1 VDISIDQR
9 DTFNQ
14 GTLQNMCQRKIRN
27 HSMRHLVSAIKS
39 PGLSAHA
46 LHHIGDSRKAVHHTF
61 WSSGGA
67 RCVGDQCNVVACP
80 CNTLDVL
87 SCGIAK
93 TAANE
98 PKFEPK
104 LLVPEVPA
112 EAARQLL
119 TEKMLADRWVC
130 SVARLQRWRTVGEGP
145 QYLKI
150 VGKVLYRLK
159 DIEAY
164 EEACLIRKVL

>member
-1 VDISIDQR
+1 MATNNTSSS
-9 DTFNQ
+9 NP
-14 GTLQNMCQRKIRN
+14 
-27 HSMRHLVSAIKS
+27 SAEKM
-39 PGLSAHA
+39 G
-46 LHHIGDSRKAVHHTF
+46 
-61 WSSGGA
+61 
-67 RCVGDQCNVVACP
+67 
-80 CNTLDVL
+80 DVL
-87 SCGIAK
+87 DALSSGIAK

-98 PKFEPK
+98 PKFEPQHLAK
-104 LLVPEVPA
+104 EVPA
-112 EAARQLL
+112 EPRRQLL

-164 EEACLIRKVL
+164 EEACLIRKMLQGRTKGGPERVVNCSNDLESVRNSLGGA

>member
-1 VDISIDQR
+1 MATND
-9 DTFNQ
+9 N
-14 GTLQNMCQRKIRN
+14 
-27 HSMRHLVSAIKS
+27 
-39 PGLSAHA
+39 
-46 LHHIGDSRKAVHHTF
+46 
-61 WSSGGA
+61 SSSNPRAGKMG
-67 RCVGDQCNVVACP
+67 
-80 CNTLDVL
+80 DVL
-87 SCGIAK
+87 DALSSGIAK
-93 TAANE
+93 TVARQSTPVPQHLA
-98 PKFEPK
+98 
-104 LLVPEVPA
+104 PEVPA
-112 EAARQLL
+112 EPRRQLL